1 MRLRQSDL
9 SARALPGET
18 IVLDLRTSRY
28 LSATGTGT
36 RILELLAEERSLD
49 DLVATVSA
57 EYAADPE
64 RVRTDTRLFVDRLRG
79 AGLLEG

>member
-36 RILELLAEERSLD
+36 RILELLSEDRTLD
-49 DLVATVSA
+49 DLVATVTA
-57 EYAADPE
+57 EYAVDPE
-64 RVRTDTRLFVDRLRG
+64 RVRTDTRQFVDRLRS

>member
-28 LSATGTGT
+28 LSVTGTGA
-36 RILELLAEERSLD
+36 RILELLAQDRSLD
-49 DLVATVSA
+49 DLVTTVCA
-57 EYAADPE
+57 EYDADPGL
-64 RVRTDTRLFVDRLRG
+64 VRTDTRRFVEQLRG